1 VLQLLQFNQLLTLN
15 HKKMARQKGIIKLK
29 GTIGDI
35 TFYKSQDGDLARE
48 KGGVDAQRI
57 ATDPAFIRTRENG
70 EEFGSS
76 ASSGKL
82 LRGTLRTML
91 MTASDNRVTARLTKL
106 MTDVKNLDA
115 TSVRGKRSV
124 GVAIVLPP
132 AQAMLKG
139 FNFNIKAILGSI
151 LFKPYT
157 VTTATGV
164 ITINGLVPINDITF
178 PSGATHMSFKGSWA
192 KVDFAT
198 NVADVQYSNAVNVPI
213 DGASTNVVLTPPA
226 PPTGPGTNLFV
237 LQIEF
242 FQMVN
247 AVQYSLKN
255 GAYNALSIVEV
266 S

>member
-1 VLQLLQFNQLLTLN
+1 
-15 HKKMARQKGIIKLK
+15 MARQKGIIKLK

-35 TFYKSQDGDLARE
+35 SFYKTQDGHLARE
-48 KGGVDAQRI
+48 KGGVDATRI
-57 ATDPAFIRTRENG
+57 ATDAAFVRTRENG
-70 EEFGSS
+70 AEFGSS

-82 LRGTLRTML
+82 LRGALRNLM
-91 MTASDNRVTARLTKL
+91 MTASDNRVTARLTKI

-115 TSVRGKRSV
+115 TSVRGKRTV
-124 GVAIVLPP
+124 GVAIALAP
-132 AQAMLKG
+132 AKALLKG
-139 FNFNIKAILGSI
+139 FNFNKSAILGSI

-157 VTTATGV
+157 VAPATGV
-164 ITINGLVPINDITF
+164 ITINGLVPINDIVF
-178 PSGATHMSFKGSWA
+178 PSGATHISIKGAWA
-192 KVDFAT
+192 KIDFT
-198 NVADVQYSNAVNVPI
+198 NNVSDVKYSNVVNLPINAV
-213 DGASTNVVLTPPA
+213 STNVILTPSA
-226 PPTGPGTNLFV
+226 AATGAGTNLFL